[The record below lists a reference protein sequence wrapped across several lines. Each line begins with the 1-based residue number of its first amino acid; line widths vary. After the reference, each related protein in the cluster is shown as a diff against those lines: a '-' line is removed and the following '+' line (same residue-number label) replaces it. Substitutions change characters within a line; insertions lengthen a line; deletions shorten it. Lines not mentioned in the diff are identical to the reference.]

1 MTLTGRFD
9 DPDYK
14 AGLFN
19 LFKPGNGAQPP
30 LLAGRATELAR
41 LGQYLTGMQGKR
53 DSEGHL
59 LSQVPHDII
68 LYGPRG
74 NGKTCLMERCRR
86 EAVSQGI
93 DALDL
98 RPGQVGTP
106 EKLAG
111 QLLFNDDQAL
121 WKLLEKGA
129 PASLRLGL
137 PSLAEAEWRALPPAD
152 KARLRADY
160 LIPLLTARCAR
171 RPLVVLIDEAHTLD
185 PEVGRT
191 LLNASEQLRKQGLPF
206 LLILAGT
213 PNLEGRLERMDA
225 SFWSR
230 AKKLGIGRLDDAATK
245 SALAEPLAGKGVNF
259 EPSAL
264 DEVVEESQRYPYFIQ
279 LWGEVLCNALLA
291 ARSTV
296 VTPDIVA
303 AARPD
308 AYKERNHYYG
318 VRYNEFRKRGLI
330 GAAVTTAE
338 AFVRDEVHYD
348 ILLEHLGG
356 DNAALD
362 QLHELGYL
370 WRQDGSQLC
379 EPGIPS
385 LMDYVQAE
393 ASQRLTSPGAPAAV

>member
-1 MTLTGRFD
+1 MTLTRRFD
-9 DPDYK
+9 DSDYK
-14 AGLFN
+14 ADLLN
-19 LFKPGNGAQPP
+19 LFKPGNGARPP
-30 LLAGRATELAR
+30 LLAGRTAELAR
-41 LGQYLTGMQGKR
+41 LGQYLTGIQGKR
-53 DSEGHL
+53 DSDGHL

-86 EAVSQGI
+86 EAVRQGI

-98 RPGQVGTP
+98 RPGQVGTL

-111 QLLFNDDQAL
+111 QLLFNDDKAL
-121 WKLLEKGA
+121 WKLLKKGA

-137 PSLAEAEWRALPPAD
+137 PSLAEAEWHALPPAD

-160 LIPLLTARCAR
+160 LVPLLAARCAAA
-171 RPLVVLIDEAHTLD
+171 PLLVAVDEAHTLD
-185 PEVGRT
+185 PEAGRT
-191 LLNASEQLRKQGLPF
+191 LLNVSEQVRKQGLPF

-213 PNLEGRLERMDA
+213 PNLEERLDRMDA
-225 SFWSR
+225 TFWSR
-230 AKKLGIGRLDDAATK
+230 AKKLGIGRLDEAATK
-245 SALAEPLAGKGVNF
+245 TALADPLVGKGVTF
-259 EPSAL
+259 DPPAL
-264 DEVVEESQRYPYFIQ
+264 DEVVEESQCYPYFIQ
-279 LWGEVLCNALLA
+279 LWGEVLCNALLE
-291 ARSTV
+291 ARSDV

-303 AARPD
+303 AARPE
-308 AYKERNHYYG
+308 AHKERDHYYG

-338 AFVRDEVHYD
+338 AFVRDQAHYD
-348 ILLEHLGG
+348 TLLERLGG
-356 DNAALD
+356 DSAALD

-385 LMDYVQAE
+385 LMDYVRVE
-393 ASQRLTSPGAPAAV
+393 ASRRPAPVGKPAAV